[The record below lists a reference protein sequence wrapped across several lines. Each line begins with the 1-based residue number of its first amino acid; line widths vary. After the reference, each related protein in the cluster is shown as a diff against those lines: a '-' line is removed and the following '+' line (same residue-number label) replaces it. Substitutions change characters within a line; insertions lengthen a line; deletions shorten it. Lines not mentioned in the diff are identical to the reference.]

1 LFRSQRVAAHLAWSA
16 GVATAMPNQRVRAE
30 MTLSKSIK
38 TLRMLCLSTVAFTA
52 MSGCTSFLEPREP
65 YPITP
70 PEPSP
75 FSTVP
80 RELDMVSLPPY
91 VVEPPDILIINAV
104 KIVPK
109 PPHHVEPFDA
119 LLIRV
124 ANAYAD
130 QPIAEGFYV
139 DPEGKVDLGPT
150 YGSVRVAGMTIDEA
164 RDAIRQHLS
173 QLIED
178 PQVTVSLAASAG
190 AQQIVGEHLVGPDG
204 RVNLGT
210 YGSVYISG
218 MTIEQARAAIE
229 QQLSNF
235 LEDPKVV
242 VDVFAYNSKTYY
254 VITQGAGNGDNV
266 AEFPVTGNE
275 TVLDAI
281 ANLGGISPVSSTR
294 IFIARPAPNGAGCE
308 QILPVDWEAISQGAS
323 TATNFQLMPRDRLYI
338 TEDPLVKFDTQIT
351 KITRPFE
358 RLFGFISLGTAMAN
372 RITRYGLG
380 TQ

>member
-1 LFRSQRVAAHLAWSA
+1 
-16 GVATAMPNQRVRAE
+16 